1 MKVDDLDKPLGYV
14 PPSHALDGAPA
25 RDAAWGAWALCGMG
39 LLAASLVAF
48 VYVTDRATP
57 PVPGRLA
64 AAQEPS
70 TAPRRI
76 AVPDIP
82 APATPDAQ
90 VLTTNGGVRIISPSG
105 EQGNGVKIIR
115 RNGADGGEAIV
126 IRVPQEMRRAAL
138 TPAPDARLV
147 TAGPYGPLPRMAH
160 DGARP
165 LDVYAS
171 PRSAVSAL
179 PSGAPRLALVV
190 NGLGGDALIS
200 LQASKVLP
208 ATVTFAFVSTSVQL
222 DDQAEQA
229 RLLGHE
235 ILLQVPMEGAGA
247 SDELGMRALLLNGAR
262 DKNLDALHWHMSR
275 FAGYIG
281 LTHLQGARFMASASA
296 LSPILQDVAER
307 GLLFFDDGSA
317 HQALTSA
324 VALATGA
331 PTLRADINLDVSG
344 RPEQQDDGLRKLE
357 ALARDKG
364 SAIGVVRVSAQAID
378 RLSRFAQGLEARGIA
393 LVPLS
398 ALASAPART
407 VAR

>member
-1 MKVDDLDKPLGYV
+1 MKFDDLDKPLGYA
-14 PPSHALDGAPA
+14 PPSRARGGAPA
-25 RDAAWGAWALCGMG
+25 RDVAWGAWALGGMA

-48 VYVTDRATP
+48 VYVTDGALPPTP
-57 PVPGRLA
+57 VRLA
-64 AAQEPS
+64 APQEQV
-70 TAPRRI
+70 TPRRI
-76 AVPDIP
+76 AVSDRPVS
-82 APATPDAQ
+82 AASDAEAISAH
-90 VLTTNGGVRIISPSG
+90 GGVRIISPSG
-105 EQGNGVKIIR
+105 EQESGVKIIR

-147 TAGPYGPLPRMAH
+147 TAGPYGPLPRMAR
-160 DGARP
+160 DGTRP
-165 LDVYAS
+165 MDVYAS
-171 PRSAVSAL
+171 PRSSMSAL
-179 PSGAPRLALVV
+179 SSAAPRLALVV
-190 NGLGGDALIS
+190 TGLGGDASAS
-200 LQASKVLP
+200 LQAGRGLP
-208 ATVTFAFVSTSVQL
+208 AAVTFAFVSTSVQL

-235 ILLQVPMEGAGA
+235 VLLQVPMEGYEPR
-247 SDELGMRALLLNGAR
+247 DELGVRPLLSNVVR

-281 LTHLQGARFMASASA
+281 LTHVQGARVLASASA
-296 LSPILQDVAER
+296 LTPILQDVAER

-317 HQALTSA
+317 RQALTSA

-331 PTLRADINLDVSG
+331 PSLRADINLDAAG
-344 RPEQQDDGLRKLE
+344 KLDQQDESLRTLE

-364 SAIGVVRVSAQAID
+364 SAIGAVRVSAQTID
-378 RLSRFAQGLEARGIA
+378 RLSRFAKGLEARGIA

-398 ALASAPART
+398 ALAPVPART